1 MLLMRFSGA
10 TLGLDIVAEKKS
22 NNKATKKS
30 GWLAGWRGEI
40 WGSLEEREQR
50 VQYGLRSREGRAN
63 DETGE
68 ARREAQHARAERGSE
83 GEEERRKSERKRRR
97 EQRPEKRNDRSTAS
111 SSILCCCCSAK
122 GREIAPHLPLRT
134 HAGYA
139 PSVPPDFVALFA
151 RCCSERGREVE
162 RGTRRTGG
170 SYGSARGVGYGGT
183 ITSQGQ
189 SVLP

>member
-139 PSVPPDFVALFA
+139 PSVPPDFCFDLFA
-151 RCCSERGREVE
+151 RCCLERRREREGE
-162 RGTRRTGG
+162 RGTRGALGELR
-170 SYGSARGVGYGGT
+170 
-183 ITSQGQ
+183 
-189 SVLP
+189 